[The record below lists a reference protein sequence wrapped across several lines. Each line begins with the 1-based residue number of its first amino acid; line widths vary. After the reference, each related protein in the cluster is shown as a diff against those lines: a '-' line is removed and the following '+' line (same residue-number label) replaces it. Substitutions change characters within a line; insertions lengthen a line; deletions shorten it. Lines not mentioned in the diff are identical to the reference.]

1 MKHRVLVVDDHPV
14 VADGVRQALRAQ
26 PSFDVVGSAGDRD
39 SAVRMVAELQ
49 PEIVLLDLCLDGLF
63 VPDLCRAVVRTA
75 PSARVLLH
83 TAFHESEPLQ
93 ACLDAGAVGVVFK
106 DGRDLVRALH
116 SVAAGKAFMQ
126 PVPRRRGEAPASPAD
141 TSGPLSPREYE
152 VLCALAVG
160 RSTDE
165 ISQDLQVTVNTVR
178 SYVKTLLAKLHAR
191 SRVEA
196 LAKARALHLL

>member
-1 MKHRVLVVDDHPV
+1 MTHRVLVVDDHPV
-14 VADGVRQALRAQ
+14 VADGVRQALRAH
-26 PSFDVVGSAGDRD
+26 PSFDVVAAAVDRD
-39 SAVRMVAELQ
+39 LALRLVAELK
-49 PEIVLLDLCLDGLF
+49 PHIVLLDLCLDGQF

-75 PSARVLLH
+75 PGARVVLH
-83 TAFHESEPLQ
+83 TAFHEYEPLR

-126 PVPRRRGEAPASPAD
+126 PLTRGRGEAPGPPAD
-141 TSGPLSPREYE
+141 ASDPLSPREYE

-165 ISQDLQVTVNTVR
+165 IAQDLHVTVNTVR
-178 SYVKTLLAKLHAR
+178 SYVKTLLAKLHAN

-196 LAKARALHLL
+196 LAKARTLHLL